1 MRIGPLRHPLRIERP
16 IQTQDATTGALTESW
31 ETFAEVVKGSIK
43 PLSAR
48 EFIAAKATQAEYTS
62 LIRIRYI
69 PGILPSMR
77 VIDIREETIYE
88 LAGPPLTDQKSGK
101 HWLTLL
107 GKVLI

>member
-16 IQTQDATTGALTESW
+16 IQTQDATTGAITELW
-31 ETFAEVVKGSIK
+31 ETFAEVKGSIE

-48 EFIAAKATQAEYTS
+48 EFISAKATQAEYTS
-62 LIRIRYI
+62 RIRIRYI
-69 PGILPSMR
+69 PGVLPSMR
-77 VIDIREETIYE
+77 VIDIREDTVYE
-88 LAGPPLTDQKSGK
+88 LAGPPLTDPKSGK

>member
-1 MRIGPLRHPLRIERP
+1 MRLGPLRHPLLIERP
-16 IQTQDATTGALTESW
+16 IQIQDATTGDLTESW
-31 ETFAEVVKGSIK
+31 ETFAEVKGSIE

-62 LIRIRYI
+62 RIRIRYI
-69 PGILPSMR
+69 PGVLPSMR
-77 VIDIREETIYE
+77 VIDIREDTVYE
-88 LAGPPLTDQKSGK
+88 LAGPPLTDPRSGK